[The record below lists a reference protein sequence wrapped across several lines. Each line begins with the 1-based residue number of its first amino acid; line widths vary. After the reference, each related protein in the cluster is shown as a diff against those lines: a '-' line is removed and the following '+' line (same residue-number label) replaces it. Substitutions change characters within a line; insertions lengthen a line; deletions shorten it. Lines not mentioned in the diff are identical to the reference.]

1 MNVRFSLMNLMI
13 TNLFFENKKVFKY
26 FSLYSVR
33 ALVLIYTIVLL
44 NLIIL
49 TIVFLTISNA
59 LKHG

>member
-26 FSLYSVR
+26 FSLHSVR

>member
-1 MNVRFSLMNLMI
+1 MNLMI

-26 FSLYSVR
+26 FSLHSVR
-33 ALVLIYTIVLL
+33 ALVLIYTVVLL

-49 TIVFLTISNA
+49 FTIVFLTISNA